1 MVAGEAR
8 RLQMAGDARP
18 VAVLDRRGRPR
29 WHSLWDG
36 NARLARPEAVARGLE
51 VQTIVNGPGCRP
63 YVDYVAMRSDFAALF
78 PGCPFTTKLCDRRL
92 PWRYTG
98 WRATPGELF
107 KITRPE
113 PGNYVVIEPR
123 IKAGASPNKDWGW
136 ARWQALLRR
145 RRDLDWVQLGAGSTR
160 IVDGARHVATTDFR
174 AACAVLAG
182 ARAAVLPEGG
192 LHHAAAALEIPAVVI
207 FGGMTS
213 PANTGYPG
221 HVNLFEPAGA
231 SPCGQRVACNHCTQ
245 AMAAIAPESV
255 AEHLERIL
263 HDRTS

>member
-1 MVAGEAR
+1 MAAGEAR
-8 RLQMAGDARP
+8 RLQEAGDGRA
-18 VAVLDRRGRPR
+18 VAVLDRLGRPR
-29 WHSLWDG
+29 WHPIWDG

-51 VQTIVNGPGCRP
+51 VQTLVNGPGCRP
-63 YVDYVAMRSDFAALF
+63 YVDYVAMRGDFAALF
-78 PGCPFTTKLCDRRL
+78 PGRSFTTKICDRRL
-92 PWRYTG
+92 PWRYTA
-98 WRATPGELF
+98 WRATPGELPSVP
-107 KITRPE
+107 RRE
-113 PGNYVVIEPR
+113 PGNYVVLEPHV
-123 IKAGASPNKDWGW
+123 KTNASPNKDWGW
-136 ARWQALLRR
+136 DRWQALLCR
-145 RRDLDWVQLGAGSTR
+145 RRDLDWVQLGAGGTR
-160 IVDGARHVATTDFR
+160 IVDGARYVATTDFR

-192 LHHAAAALEIPAVVI
+192 LHHAAAALGVPAVVI

-231 SPCGQRVACNHCTQ
+231 SPCGQRVACDHCGR

-255 AEHLERIL
+255 VEHLERIL